1 MIYVYGD
8 SHAYTNFKKLPV
20 PYIDH
25 HQSNITMFRIGRDN
39 RIINF
44 NEQGEQSIICLVYG
58 EIDCRCHIQKQIN
71 QGKDEDEII
80 NELVER
86 YVTTI
91 QNNVT
96 RYKAI
101 IIVGVIPPTKQN
113 DYESLN
119 GPITHEYPFVGT
131 DEDRVR
137 YTSKVNQLLQRACE
151 QHNYYYFNPHTHYT
165 QEDGTLQYEVSDKT
179 VHLGDNS
186 IFITKFME
194 LYENIKKDT

>member
-1 MIYVYGD
+1 MIHVYGD
-8 SHAYTNFKKLPV
+8 SHAHTNFKNLPV
-20 PYIDH
+20 PYMDH

-113 DYESLN
+113 D
-119 GPITHEYPFVGT
+119 
-131 DEDRVR
+131 
-137 YTSKVNQLLQRACE
+137 
-151 QHNYYYFNPHTHYT
+151 
-165 QEDGTLQYEVSDKT
+165 
-179 VHLGDNS
+179 
-186 IFITKFME
+186 
-194 LYENIKKDT
+194 